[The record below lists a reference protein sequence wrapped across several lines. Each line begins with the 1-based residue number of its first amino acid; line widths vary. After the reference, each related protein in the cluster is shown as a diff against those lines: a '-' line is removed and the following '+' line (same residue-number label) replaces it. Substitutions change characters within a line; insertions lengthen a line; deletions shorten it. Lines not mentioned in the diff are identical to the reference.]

1 MVSFATLWP
10 WIALGAAGLLLILLA
25 RGDTLAQE
33 RRGPRWQDLD
43 WLILAGLA
51 LTLLHQ
57 FEESG
62 LDLSGRPG
70 ALLGAL
76 CTGFG
81 FRDAVAC
88 PIPLA
93 AVTGFNVATVW
104 IAALIAVFAGRRHP
118 LVGLTIFVVP
128 LGNLILHLGA
138 AIGLARYNPGLGTA
152 LLMLPVAA
160 WTLLVAAHR
169 HAAGPKVIAL
179 LFAGA
184 AVTAGGSFALLLAA
198 RHGFLGDGMLLGA
211 FALLGLVPAALMLAT
226 SPRRPAAP
234 PPRPRRAPK
243 KATGDEPARRRRR
256 PESAASGPL
265 PD

>member
-10 WIALGAAGLLLILLA
+10 WIALGAAGILVVLLA
-25 RGDTLAQE
+25 RGDTLAQD

-43 WLILAGLA
+43 WLVAAAFA

-62 LDLSGRPG
+62 LDLTGRPS

-88 PIPLA
+88 PVPLA
-93 AVTGFNVATVW
+93 AITGFNVGTAW
-104 IAALIAVFAGRRHP
+104 LAGLIALCAGRRHP
-118 LVGLTIFVVP
+118 LVGLTIFAVP

-138 AIGLARYNPGLGTA
+138 AIGLARYNPGLGSA
-152 LLMLPVAA
+152 LLMLPLAA

-169 HAAGPKVIAL
+169 HGAGAKPVAL

-184 AVTAGGSFALLLAA
+184 VITAASAFGLLLAA
-198 RHGFLGDGMLLGA
+198 RHGVAGDGVLLAGYT
-211 FALLGLVPAALMLAT
+211 LLGLVPAALMLIA
-226 SPRRPAAP
+226 SRRPAP
-234 PPRPRRAPK
+234 PPRTRARRASPRRNAGEE
-243 KATGDEPARRRRR
+243 TGRR
-256 PESAASGPL
+256 PQDE
-265 PD
+265 